1 MFGKNRGAGTTGP
14 PNLRDICN
22 MLDELRLKYK
32 TFQDKNAVL
41 VPFEGKNSDYEC
53 FILVDQE
60 RAIVYLAIGG
70 YFSVPVTH
78 PYLSDILRRL
88 MELNWELSI
97 AKMEW
102 DSSDGEVRMSHA
114 ITTEDGMGTTALGVC
129 INYLVQ
135 SADKH
140 YPALRDLIVG

>member
-22 MLDELRLKYK
+22 MLDELRLKYQ
-32 TFQDKNAVL
+32 TFQDKDAVL

-102 DSSDGEVRMSHA
+102 GLVGRRGAHVPRHHDGGRNGHDSVGRVHQLP
-114 ITTEDGMGTTALGVC
+114 GTVCRQALSCTA
-129 INYLVQ
+129 
-135 SADKH
+135 
-140 YPALRDLIVG
+140 